1 MSSFHKMQKN
11 INDYHLDQLYRNMT
25 PQQHRESIKL
35 AVEAATEELTQEYN
49 MNLKR
54 LAEAYNKQVK
64 ESVHITVDTFMTEF
78 LYELGLKLECYID
91 EPQNMEQ
98 KVDLVQAM
106 YEDIMKSIQGY
117 VDIKEDD
124 KAYKEFQ
131 RKREVVKKTFN
142 IFKDG
147 DKNG

>member
-11 INDYHLDQLYRNMT
+11 IENHQLNQLYRNMT
-25 PQQHRESIKL
+25 PEQHRESIRL
-35 AVEAATEELTQEYN
+35 AVETATEELTQEYN
-49 MNLKR
+49 TNLKR

-64 ESVHITVDTFMTEF
+64 QSIHITVDTFMIEF
-78 LYELGLKLECYID
+78 LYELGLKLDCYIE
-91 EPQNMEQ
+91 EPQNIEQ
-98 KVDLVQAM
+98 KIDLVQAM

-124 KAYKEFQ
+124 EAYKEFQ

>member
-49 MNLKR
+49 TNLKR

-64 ESVHITVDTFMTEF
+64 ESIHITVDTFMVEF
-78 LYELGLKLECYID
+78 LYELGLKLECYIE

-106 YEDIMKSIQGY
+106 YEDIMKSIQSY

-131 RKREVVKKTFN
+131 RKREIVKKTFN